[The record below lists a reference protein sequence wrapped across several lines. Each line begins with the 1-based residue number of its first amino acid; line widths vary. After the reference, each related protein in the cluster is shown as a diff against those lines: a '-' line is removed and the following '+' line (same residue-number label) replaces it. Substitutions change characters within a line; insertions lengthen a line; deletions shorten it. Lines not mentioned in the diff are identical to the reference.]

1 MERVLRQRQN
11 FLETLV
17 DNPCTKPEI
26 VDSLSVSRS
35 TVDRAIGDL
44 LERGCVEKVGSRLQ
58 LTETGRLALEA
69 RLQYEA
75 TLDQIQAT
83 GPVLEGVD
91 LESVSLEFLRGATV
105 NVADP
110 RRPWKV
116 LDQSRELVTD
126 AETIY
131 GTGSAVFQKFFDD
144 ISQSVENR
152 GLVCELVIDE
162 TVFESLDSAQ
172 VEELREL
179 MKRGSGS
186 LFLTDLNDS
195 YAIWLLEL
203 PDSEHAGI
211 TVYSSAG
218 FEGVIYNDT
227 PNAISWARTQYQER
241 KASAERF
248 WDFQ

>member
-35 TVDRAIGDL
+35 TVDRGIGDL
-44 LERGCVEKVGSRLQ
+44 IERGCVEKAGSRFQ

-75 TLDQIQAT
+75 TLDQIQAA
-83 GPVLEGVD
+83 GPVLEEID
-91 LESVSLEFLRGATV
+91 LESISLEFLRGATV

-131 GTGSAVFQKFFDD
+131 GTGPAVFQKFFDD
-144 ISQSVENR
+144 ISRSVENR
-152 GLVCELVIDE
+152 GLICELVIDE

-172 VEELREL
+172 VTELREL
-179 MKRGSGS
+179 MKRGAGT
-186 LFLTDLNDS
+186 LLLTDLNDS
-195 YAIWLLEL
+195 FAIWVLEL
-203 PDSEHAGI
+203 PDSEYAGI

-241 KASAERF
+241 KASAERC
-248 WDFQ
+248 WDFH